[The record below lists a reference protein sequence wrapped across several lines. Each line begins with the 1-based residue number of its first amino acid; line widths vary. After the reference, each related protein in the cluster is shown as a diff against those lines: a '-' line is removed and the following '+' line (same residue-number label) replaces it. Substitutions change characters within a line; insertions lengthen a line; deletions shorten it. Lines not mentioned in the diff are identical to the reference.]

1 MNEKEKYEQIQHY
14 LDASLSETERL
25 AFEQE
30 LTKDPGLQAALD
42 LHLLSNDAIEFVI
55 EDSLRSE
62 LQTLHQKSTITR
74 KTANSGR
81 VVNLRRRIIPLSIA
95 ATVLLLVGFF
105 TANFQGK
112 QYDNQAIAGAFYE
125 NDLLL
130 RVRGSNS
137 ASLLQEG
144 MQLFSQEDYPAAIDY
159 FEQVSDPTL
168 QAEANYAAAH
178 AHYNLEQ
185 YPVAMQNFA
194 AVIDSQ
200 DPRFTEKAELY
211 YLLSTLA
218 ADQTTEQRFGD
229 LLTKMI
235 ENKEHL
241 HHQEALAI
249 NKKLNSFW
257 RNF

>member
-1 MNEKEKYEQIQHY
+1 MNEEKKYELIQDY
-14 LDASLSETERL
+14 LDDSLSETERL

-30 LTKDPGLQAALD
+30 LAKDADLQADLD

-62 LQTLHQKSTITR
+62 LQTLHQESKATQ
-74 KTANSGR
+74 KTASGGR
-81 VVNLRRRIIPLSIA
+81 VVNMRRRMIPLSIA

-105 TANFQGK
+105 TATFQAK
-112 QYDNQAIAGAFYE
+112 QYDNQAIAGTFYE
-125 NDLLL
+125 NDLLQ
-130 RVRGSNS
+130 RVRGNNS
-137 ASLLQEG
+137 ASLLQKG
-144 MQLFSQEDYPAAIDY
+144 MQLFLQEDYPAAIDY
-159 FEQVSDPTL
+159 FGQVSEPTL
-168 QAEANYAAAH
+168 QAEANYAMAH

-185 YPVAMQNFA
+185 YPAAMQNFA
-194 AVIDSQ
+194 TVIDSQ

-218 ADQTTEQRFGD
+218 ADQTTDQRFGD